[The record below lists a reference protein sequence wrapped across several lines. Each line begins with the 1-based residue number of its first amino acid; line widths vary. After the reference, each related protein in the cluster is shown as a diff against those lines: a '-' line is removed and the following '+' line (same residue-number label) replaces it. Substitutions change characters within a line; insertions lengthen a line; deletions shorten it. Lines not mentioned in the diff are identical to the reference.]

1 MACTPLHMPPDP
13 LTPLSPFQQEDLY
26 TTKLDKGKSRISE
39 AEAARLAAEIMSDA
53 RSGGVAAANAHIAE
67 ERGMEVNDSGVWL
80 SAPLPLLQH
89 VHDHKTLYVL
99 NALTRLP
106 CMAILLRIDNL
117 SMHQCLA
124 VDKTR

>member
-1 MACTPLHMPPDP
+1 MPPDP
-13 LTPLSPFQQEDLY
+13 LTPLSLFQQEDLY

-53 RSGGVAAANAHIAE
+53 RSGGAAAANAHIAE
-67 ERGMEVNDSGVWL
+67 ERGMEVNDSGVRL
-80 SAPLPLLQH
+80 SAPLAPLQH
-89 VHDHKTLYVL
+89 LHDQKRLYVCTERRE
-99 NALTRLP
+99 TRQA

-117 SMHQCLA
+117 SMQQCLA